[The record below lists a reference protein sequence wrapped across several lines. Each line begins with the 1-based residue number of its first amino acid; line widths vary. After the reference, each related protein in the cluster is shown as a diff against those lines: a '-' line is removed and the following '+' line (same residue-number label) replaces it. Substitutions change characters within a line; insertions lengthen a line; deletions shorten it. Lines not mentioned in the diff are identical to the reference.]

1 MFFHNSYIIW
11 LIWPR
16 FDTSRIYSISSN
28 RIRIKVNTGHILYLF
43 VLFEIILLSFWIK
56 VLSLQ
61 ESLRTRIMTQ
71 CLCHAAF
78 FISIV
83 RWIFFIDI
91 HLLLGFFW
99 QNGQFFVI
107 FLHLLIESAFSS
119 VFNYKLSIVILVG
132 NIFLSSMLSR
142 CLILC
147 TLLLNLHRLHRGCRL
162 FQ

>member
-16 FDTSRIYSISSN
+16 FNTSRVYCIGTN
-28 RIRIKVNTGHILYLF
+28 RIWIKVNTGHILYLF
-43 VLFEIILLSFWIK
+43 MLFEIIPVFFWIK
-56 VLSLQ
+56 VLSMQ

-71 CLCHAAF
+71 CLCHSAF
-78 FISIV
+78 FISFV

-99 QNGQFFVI
+99 QNWQYFVI
-107 FLHLLIESAFSS
+107 SWFLLIKSAFSS
-119 VFNYKLSIVILVG
+119 IFNYKLTIMILLG
-132 NIFLSSMLSR
+132 NLFLSSILSR

-147 TLLLNLHRLHRGCRL
+147 ALLLNMHWLHRGCRL
-162 FQ
+162 FH